1 MDFFDRHK
9 ALIITTLF
17 CSVLVLALYNLSLSS
32 RNKETGEL
40 LVNLEDFRIEEKKVM
55 EDLKQEETEQKVQ
68 KPSTQ
73 THQAFNENKEAREEN
88 FDKQLEEI
96 FNKNSASQDET
107 SPDENNQTSGNYS
120 FGNTKKDR
128 SKKRSDGKTTA
139 ANTSTKAGGI
149 RNSSISFSLVG
160 RSAVDIPNPIYTCDT
175 PGRIVVNITVNAQGR
190 VTSTSVNKAS
200 SSSDNECISEQA
212 MEYAA
217 QAVFSRLPGR
227 ENQPGTITYNFKP

>member
-32 RNKETGEL
+32 RNRETGEL
-40 LVNLEDFRIEEKKVM
+40 LVNLENFKIEEKAK
-55 EDLKQEETEQKVQ
+55 EEIKQEETEQKIQ
-68 KPSTQ
+68 KPSAQ
-73 THQAFNENKEAREEN
+73 THQAFNENKAAREEN
-88 FDKQLEEI
+88 FDNQLEEI
-96 FNKNSASQDET
+96 FKKNSASQEET
-107 SPDENNQTSGNYS
+107 SPDENNQNSGNYS
-120 FGNTKKDR
+120 FGNTKKEP
-128 SKKRSDGKTTA
+128 SKKRSDGKTA
-139 ANTSTKAGGI
+139 SPKTSTQSGGL

-160 RSAVDIPNPIYTCDT
+160 RSAVNIPNPIYTCDI

-190 VTSTSVNKAS
+190 VTSTGINEAS
-200 SSSDNECISEQA
+200 SSSNNECISEQA

-227 ENQPGTITYNFKP
+227 DSQPGTITYNFKP